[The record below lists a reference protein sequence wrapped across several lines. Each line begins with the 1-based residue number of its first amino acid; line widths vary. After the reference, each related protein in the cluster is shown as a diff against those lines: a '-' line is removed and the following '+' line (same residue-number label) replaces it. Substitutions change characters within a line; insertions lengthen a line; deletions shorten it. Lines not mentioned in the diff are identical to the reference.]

1 MGSSLEECA
10 DKYKGFSRRY
20 TPKKKPTKKSDWGKR
35 ILRGILSKVPKTK
48 VSPGQIPLPFL
59 IEKIVLIEIPAI
71 AETAI
76 HFIKA
81 NRFPYIGVG

>member
-1 MGSSLEECA
+1 MNSEVFL
-10 DKYKGFSRRY
+10 
-20 TPKKKPTKKSDWGKR
+20 
-35 ILRGILSKVPKTK
+35 LRGILSKVPKTK

-76 HFIKA
+76 NFIKA
-81 NRFPYIGVG
+81 NRFPDYSVGW